1 MGIRLVGLKR
11 LITVSH
17 SLFIDR
23 SSILNFPQVI
33 PKKLHYCW
41 FGGKPLPAD
50 TLRYIET
57 WRRHCP
63 DYEIKEWNESNFDLD
78 LYPYVR
84 EAYDAGKYA
93 FVSDVAR
100 LYALATEGGVYLDTD
115 VEIVQSLDRFLGH
128 TAFTGFEDE
137 HHVTT
142 GIMGAEKGA
151 RYACGNLEAYATR
164 HFVRPDGTYDT
175 TTNVAVITEYMS
187 RHGLN
192 YDNTLQDFPGLVTI
206 YPREY
211 FCPKDSY
218 AYSRNQGCITT
229 NTHAIHYFAG
239 TWQIR
244 NTPEYI
250 RLRRKY
256 RIIPYFIRKKLILA
270 LLGESK
276 RGFFPTLL
284 RIFGKKPFSF
294 FQYRV

>member
-1 MGIRLVGLKR
+1 MSR
-11 LITVSH
+11 
-17 SLFIDR
+17 
-23 SSILNFPQVI
+23 

-41 FGGKPLPAD
+41 FGGRPLPDDAV
-50 TLRYIET
+50 RYIGS

-63 DYEIKEWNESNFDLD
+63 DYEIKEWNESNFNLD

-100 LYALATEGGVYLDTD
+100 LYALATEGGIYFDTD
-115 VEIVQSLDRFLGH
+115 VEVLKSFDIFLGH
-128 TAFTGFEDE
+128 TAFSGFEDW

-142 GIMGAEKGA
+142 GVLGAEKGSRWA
-151 RYACGNLEAYATR
+151 LENLEAYSSR
-164 HFVRPDGTYDT
+164 RFIKPDGTYDT
-175 TTNVAVITEYMS
+175 TTNVAVITGYMQ
-187 RHGLN
+187 RHGLRLDDT
-192 YDNTLQDFPGLVTI
+192 YQDFPGLITI

-211 FCPKDSY
+211 FCPRDSY
-218 AYSRNQGCITT
+218 AYSRNPGIITD

-270 LLGESK
+270 LLGESRK
-276 RGFFPTLL
+276 GFFPAML
-284 RIFGKKPFSF
+284 RVFGYNTP
-294 FQYRV
+294 R

>member
-1 MGIRLVGLKR
+1 M
-11 LITVSH
+11 
-17 SLFIDR
+17 
-23 SSILNFPQVI
+23 I

-57 WRRHCP
+57 WKSHCP

-78 LYPYVR
+78 MYPYVR

-115 VEIVQSLDRFLGH
+115 VEIVQPLDKFLGH
-128 TAFTGFEDE
+128 TAFTGFEDDR
-137 HHVTT
+137 HVTT

-151 RYACGNLEAYATR
+151 RYASENLKAYATR
-164 HFVRPDGTYDT
+164 HFIKPDGTYDT

-187 RHGLN
+187 RQGLKT
-192 YDNTLQDFPGLVTI
+192 DNSRQDFPGLVTI

-218 AYSRNQGCITT
+218 AYSRNPGCMTQ

-270 LLGESK
+270 ILGES
-276 RGFFPTLL
+276 RHGFFPTLL
-284 RIFGKKPFSF
+284 RIFGKNPA
-294 FQYRV
+294 

>member
-1 MGIRLVGLKR
+1 M
-11 LITVSH
+11 
-17 SLFIDR
+17 
-23 SSILNFPQVI
+23 I
-33 PKKLHYCW
+33 PKKIHYCW

-100 LYALATEGGVYLDTD
+100 LHALVQEGGVYLDTD
-115 VEIVQSLDRFLGH
+115 VELLQSFDKFLHH
-128 TAFTGFEDE
+128 TAFTGFEDAS
-137 HHVTT
+137 HVTT
-142 GIMGAEKGA
+142 GIIGSEKGG
-151 RYACGNLEAYATR
+151 YYVSENLQAYATR
-164 HFVRPDGTYDT
+164 HFIKPDGTYDT
-175 TTNVAVITEYMS
+175 TTNVAVMTDYMLG
-187 RHGLN
+187 HGLKLN
-192 YDNTLQDFPGLVTI
+192 DALQEFPGLITI

-211 FCPKDSY
+211 FCPRDSY
-218 AYSRNQGCITT
+218 AYSRNPGNVTD

-270 LLGESK
+270 LLGES
-276 RGFFPTLL
+276 RHGFFPSLL
-284 RIFGKKPFSF
+284 RVLNVKK
-294 FQYRV
+294 QTGVY